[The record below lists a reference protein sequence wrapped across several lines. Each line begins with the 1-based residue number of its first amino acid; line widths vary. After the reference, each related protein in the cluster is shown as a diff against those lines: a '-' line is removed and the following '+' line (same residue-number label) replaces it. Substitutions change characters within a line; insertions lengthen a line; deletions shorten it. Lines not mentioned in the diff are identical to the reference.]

1 MLCGWGR
8 RQWIRG
14 KGYGK
19 TAVQVEVAAALVVL
33 QVSFPMPVAPTN
45 APVPPA
51 TVTVPLNVAV
61 AGLVYRP
68 VRFPYTGMTGSP
80 AKIIA
85 SVNGLYGSSRNPAWV
100 PGGSSRA
107 R

>member
-1 MLCGWGR
+1 MLRGWDR

-14 KGYGK
+14 KVYGK
-19 TAVQVEVAAALVVL
+19 TAVQVEVAPALVVL

-68 VRFPYTGMTGSP
+68 V
-80 AKIIA
+80 KL
-85 SVNGLYGSSRNPAWV
+85 NV
-100 PGGSSRA
+100 PNAVPVSNQFL
-107 R
+107 